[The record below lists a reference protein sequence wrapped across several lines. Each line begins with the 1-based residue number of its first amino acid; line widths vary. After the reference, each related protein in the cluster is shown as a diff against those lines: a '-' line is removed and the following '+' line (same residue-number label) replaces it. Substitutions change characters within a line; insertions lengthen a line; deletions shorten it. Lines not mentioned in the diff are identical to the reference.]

1 MGVVL
6 VKNNKGG
13 VGKSWIA
20 LQLAAYKAFQNEK
33 VLLLTS
39 DSQNNVLNY
48 SGIKI
53 EDTNKKGLEDM
64 LEGKN
69 YELTKLRPN
78 LFFLHL
84 QDYKVKG
91 NLDEK
96 FKKQINN
103 LKKEFDHIIIDGS
116 PVMNLDNVF
125 VDVAEHIIVPTFLDS
140 VTTNSIL
147 NLLKKTDI
155 SKIRAVIPNRVGRT
169 KIEKDFYTFLKNKLT
184 RSGVFLS
191 IPINQSSIILKLIE
205 NGTLLWERRSQKLD
219 DIKNVFIKVWGEIED
234 EYR

>member
-53 EDTNKKGLEDM
+53 KDTNKKGLEDM

-84 QDYKVKG
+84 QNYKVKG

-103 LKKEFDHIIIDGS
+103 LKKEFKHIIIDGS

-169 KIEKDFYTFLKNKLT
+169 AIEKNFYTFLKDKLT

-234 EYR
+234 E

>member
-33 VLLLTS
+33 VLILTS
-39 DSQNNVLNY
+39 DSQNNILNY

-53 EDTNKKGLEDM
+53 KDTNKKGLEDL

-103 LKKEFDHIIIDGS
+103 LKKEFKHIIIDGS

-169 KIEKDFYTFLKNKLT
+169 AIEKNFYSFLKEKLN

-191 IPINQSSIILKLIE
+191 IPIKQSSIILNLIE
-205 NGTLLWERRSQKLD
+205 KGTLLWERRAQELEQ
-219 DIKNVFIKVWGEIED
+219 IKNVFIKVWGEIED
-234 EYR
+234 E

>member
-53 EDTNKKGLEDM
+53 EDTNKKGLEDL

-96 FKKQINN
+96 FKKQISI
-103 LKKEFDHIIIDGS
+103 LKKEFKHIIIDGS

-169 KIEKDFYTFLKNKLT
+169 KIEKDFYTFLKEKLN

-191 IPINQSSIILKLIE
+191 IPIKQSSLILNLIE
-205 NGTLLWERRSQKLD
+205 KGTLLWERRAQELEQ
-219 DIKNVFIKVWGEIED
+219 IKNVFIKVWGEIED
-234 EYR
+234 E

>member
-33 VLLLTS
+33 VLILTS
-39 DSQNNVLNY
+39 DSQNNISNY

-53 EDTNKKGLEDM
+53 EDTKKKGLEDM

-116 PVMNLDNVF
+116 PVMDLDRIF
-125 VDVAEHIIVPTFLDS
+125 VDIAEHIIVPTFLDS

-169 KIEKDFYTFLKNKLT
+169 AIEKNFYTFLKEKLN

-191 IPINQSSIILKLIE
+191 IPIKQSSIILNLIE
-205 NGTLLWERRSQKLD
+205 KGTLLWERRAQELD
-219 DIKNVFIKVWGEIED
+219 QIKNVFIKVWGEIED
-234 EYR
+234 E

>member
-33 VLLLTS
+33 VLILTS
-39 DSQNNVLNY
+39 DSQNNILNY

-53 EDTNKKGLEDM
+53 KDTNKKGLEDL

-103 LKKEFDHIIIDGS
+103 LKKEFKHIIIDGS

-169 KIEKDFYTFLKNKLT
+169 KIEKDFYTFLKEKLN

-191 IPINQSSIILKLIE
+191 IPIKQSSIILNLIE
-205 NGTLLWERRSQKLD
+205 KGTLLWERRAQELEQ
-219 DIKNVFIKVWGEIED
+219 IKNVFIKVWGEI
-234 EYR
+234 

>member
-53 EDTNKKGLEDM
+53 EDTNKKGLEDL

-96 FKKQINN
+96 FKKQISI
-103 LKKEFDHIIIDGS
+103 LKKEFKHIIIDGS

-125 VDVAEHIIVPTFLDS
+125 VDVAEHIIIPTFLDS

-219 DIKNVFIKVWGEIED
+219 EIKNVFVKVWREIED
-234 EYR
+234 E

>member
-33 VLLLTS
+33 VLILTS
-39 DSQNNVLNY
+39 DSQNNILNY

-53 EDTNKKGLEDM
+53 KDTNKKGLEDL

-103 LKKEFDHIIIDGS
+103 LKKEFKHIIIDGS

-169 KIEKDFYTFLKNKLT
+169 AIEKNFYSFLKEKLN

-191 IPINQSSIILKLIE
+191 IPIKQSSIILNLIE
-205 NGTLLWERRSQKLD
+205 KGTLLWERKAQELEQ
-219 DIKNVFIKVWGEIED
+219 IKNVFIKVWGEIED
-234 EYR
+234 E

>member
-234 EYR
+234 E

>member
-53 EDTNKKGLEDM
+53 EDTNKKGLEDL

-96 FKKQINN
+96 FKKQISI
-103 LKKEFDHIIIDGS
+103 LKKEFKHIIIDGS

-125 VDVAEHIIVPTFLDS
+125 VDVVEHIIVPTFLDS

-169 KIEKDFYTFLKNKLT
+169 KIEKDFYTFLKEKLN

-191 IPINQSSIILKLIE
+191 IPIKQSSLILNLIE
-205 NGTLLWERRSQKLD
+205 KGTLLWERRAQELEQ
-219 DIKNVFIKVWGEIED
+219 IKNVFIKVWGEIED
-234 EYR
+234 E

>member
-33 VLLLTS
+33 VLILTS
-39 DSQNNVLNY
+39 DSQNNILNY
-48 SGIKI
+48 SGKKIK
-53 EDTNKKGLEDM
+53 DTNKKGLEDL

-96 FKKQINN
+96 FKKQINI
-103 LKKEFDHIIIDGS
+103 LKKEFKHIIIDGS

-219 DIKNVFIKVWGEIED
+219 EIKNVFVKVWREIED
-234 EYR
+234 E

>member
-1 MGVVL
+1 MGVIL

-20 LQLAAYKAFQNEK
+20 LQLAAYKAFNNEK
-33 VLLLTS
+33 VLILTS
-39 DSQNNVLNY
+39 DSQNNILNY

-53 EDTNKKGLEDM
+53 EDTSKKGLEDM
-64 LEGKN
+64 LEGKPHN
-69 YELTKLRPN
+69 LTTLRPN

-84 QDYKVKG
+84 QGYKVKG

-96 FKKQINN
+96 FKKRINS
-103 LKKEFDHIIIDGS
+103 LKDEFKHIIIDGS
-116 PVMNLDNVF
+116 PVMDLDSIF

-140 VTTNSIL
+140 VTTSSIL

-169 KIEKDFYTFLKNKLT
+169 RIEKNFYTFLKDTLT

-191 IPINQSSIILKLIE
+191 IPINHSAVILKLLE
-205 NGTLLWERRSQKLD
+205 KGTLLWESRAKKLD
-219 DIKNVFIKVWGEIED
+219 DIKEVFVKVWGEIDD
-234 EYR
+234 E

>member
-33 VLLLTS
+33 VLILTS
-39 DSQNNVLNY
+39 DSQNNILNY

-53 EDTNKKGLEDM
+53 KDTNKKGLEDL

-96 FKKQINN
+96 FKKQINI
-103 LKKEFDHIIIDGS
+103 LKKEFKHIIIDGS

-169 KIEKDFYTFLKNKLT
+169 KIEKDFYTFLKEKLN

-191 IPINQSSIILKLIE
+191 IPIKQSSLILNLIE
-205 NGTLLWERRSQKLD
+205 KGTLLWERRAQELEQ
-219 DIKNVFIKVWGEIED
+219 IKNVFIKVWGEIED
-234 EYR
+234 E

>member
-64 LEGKN
+64 LEGKK

-169 KIEKDFYTFLKNKLT
+169 AIEKNFYTFLKDKLT

-234 EYR
+234 E

>member
-53 EDTNKKGLEDM
+53 KDTNKKGLEDL

-96 FKKQINN
+96 FKKQINI
-103 LKKEFDHIIIDGS
+103 LKKEFKHIIIDGS

-169 KIEKDFYTFLKNKLT
+169 AIEKNFYSFLKEKLN

-191 IPINQSSIILKLIE
+191 IPIKQSSIILNLIE
-205 NGTLLWERRSQKLD
+205 KGTLLWERRAQELEQ
-219 DIKNVFIKVWGEIED
+219 IKNVFIKVWGEIED
-234 EYR
+234 E

>member
-53 EDTNKKGLEDM
+53 KDTNKKGLEDM

-125 VDVAEHIIVPTFLDS
+125 VDVAQHIIVPTFLDS

-169 KIEKDFYTFLKNKLT
+169 AIEKNFYTFLKDKLT

-191 IPINQSSIILKLIE
+191 IPINQSAIILKLIE

-234 EYR
+234 E

>member
-53 EDTNKKGLEDM
+53 KDTNKKGLEDL

-96 FKKQINN
+96 FKKQISI
-103 LKKEFDHIIIDGS
+103 LKKEFKHIIIDGS

-191 IPINQSSIILKLIE
+191 IPIKQTSIILNLIE
-205 NGTLLWERRSQKLD
+205 KGTLLWERRAQELEQ
-219 DIKNVFIKVWGEIED
+219 IKNVFIKVWGEIED
-234 EYR
+234 E

>member
-33 VLLLTS
+33 VLILTS
-39 DSQNNVLNY
+39 DSQNNILNY
-48 SGIKI
+48 SGMKIK
-53 EDTNKKGLEDM
+53 DTNKKGLEDL

-96 FKKQINN
+96 FKKQINI
-103 LKKEFDHIIIDGS
+103 LKKEFKHIIIDGS

-169 KIEKDFYTFLKNKLT
+169 KIEKDFYTFLKEKLN

-191 IPINQSSIILKLIE
+191 IPIKQSSLILNLIE
-205 NGTLLWERRSQKLD
+205 KGTLLWERRAQELEQ
-219 DIKNVFIKVWGEIED
+219 IKNVFIKVWGEIED
-234 EYR
+234 E

>member
-53 EDTNKKGLEDM
+53 EDTNKKGLEDL

-96 FKKQINN
+96 FKKQISI
-103 LKKEFDHIIIDGS
+103 LKKEFKHIIIDGY

-234 EYR
+234 E

>member
-53 EDTNKKGLEDM
+53 EDTNKKGLEDL

-96 FKKQINN
+96 FKKQISI
-103 LKKEFDHIIIDGS
+103 LKKEFKHIIIDGS

-169 KIEKDFYTFLKNKLT
+169 AIEKNFYTFLKDKLT

-219 DIKNVFIKVWGEIED
+219 EIKNVFVKVWREIED
-234 EYR
+234 E

>member
-96 FKKQINN
+96 FKKQISI
-103 LKKEFDHIIIDGS
+103 LKKEFKHIIIDGS

-169 KIEKDFYTFLKNKLT
+169 AIEKNFYTFLKDKLT

-234 EYR
+234 E

>member
-53 EDTNKKGLEDM
+53 EDTNKKGLEDL

-96 FKKQINN
+96 FKKQISI
-103 LKKEFDHIIIDGS
+103 LKKEFKHIIIDGS

-219 DIKNVFIKVWGEIED
+219 EIKNVFIKVWREIED
-234 EYR
+234 E

>member
-20 LQLAAYKAFQNEK
+20 LQLAAYKALRKNEK
-33 VLLLTS
+33 VLILTS
-39 DSQNNVLNY
+39 DSQNNILNY
-48 SGIKI
+48 SGMNIQ
-53 EDTNKKGLEDM
+53 DTTKKGLEDM

-69 YELTKLRPN
+69 YNLTKLRPN

-84 QDYKVKG
+84 QGYKVKG

-96 FKKQINN
+96 FKKQISN

-116 PVMNLDNVF
+116 PVMDLDTIF
-125 VDVAEHIIVPTFLDS
+125 VDAAEHIIVPTFLDS
-140 VTTNSIL
+140 VTTSSIL

-155 SKIRAVIPNRVGRT
+155 SKIRAVVPNRVGRT
-169 KIEKDFYTFLKNKLT
+169 KIEKDFYTFLKEKLN

-205 NGTLLWERRSQKLD
+205 KGTLLWESRSQKLD
-219 DIKNVFIKVWGEIED
+219 EIKNVFIKVWGEIED
-234 EYR
+234 E

>member
-33 VLLLTS
+33 VLILTS
-39 DSQNNVLNY
+39 DSQNNILNY

-53 EDTNKKGLEDM
+53 KDTNKKGLEDL

-96 FKKQINN
+96 FKKQINI
-103 LKKEFDHIIIDGS
+103 LKKEFKHIIIDGS

-169 KIEKDFYTFLKNKLT
+169 KIEKDFYTFLKEKLN

-191 IPINQSSIILKLIE
+191 IPIKQSSLLLNLIE
-205 NGTLLWERRSQKLD
+205 KGTLLWERRAQELEQ
-219 DIKNVFIKVWGEIED
+219 IKNVFIKVWGEIED
-234 EYR
+234 E

>member
-64 LEGKN
+64 LEGKK
-69 YELTKLRPN
+69 YEFTKLRPN

-169 KIEKDFYTFLKNKLT
+169 AIEKNFYTFLKDKLT

-219 DIKNVFIKVWGEIED
+219 EIKNVFIKVWGEIED
-234 EYR
+234 E

>member
-53 EDTNKKGLEDM
+53 EDTNKKGLEDL

-96 FKKQINN
+96 FKKQISI
-103 LKKEFDHIIIDGS
+103 LKKEFKHIIIDGS

-205 NGTLLWERRSQKLD
+205 NGTLLWERRSQKLNE
-219 DIKNVFIKVWGEIED
+219 IKNVFVKVWREIED
-234 EYR
+234 E

>member
-33 VLLLTS
+33 VLILTS
-39 DSQNNVLNY
+39 DSQNNILNY

-53 EDTNKKGLEDM
+53 KDTNKKGLEDM

-96 FKKQINN
+96 FKKQINI
-103 LKKEFDHIIIDGS
+103 LKKEFKHIIIDGS

-219 DIKNVFIKVWGEIED
+219 EIKNVFVKVWREIED
-234 EYR
+234 E

>member
-53 EDTNKKGLEDM
+53 EGTNKKGLEDL

-96 FKKQINN
+96 FKKQISI
-103 LKKEFDHIIIDGS
+103 LKKEFKHIIIDGS

-205 NGTLLWERRSQKLD
+205 NGTLLWERRSQKLNE
-219 DIKNVFIKVWGEIED
+219 IKNVFVKVWREIED
-234 EYR
+234 E

>member
-33 VLLLTS
+33 VLILTS
-39 DSQNNVLNY
+39 DSQNNILNY

-53 EDTNKKGLEDM
+53 KDTNKKGLEDL

-103 LKKEFDHIIIDGS
+103 LKKEFKHIIIDGS

-169 KIEKDFYTFLKNKLT
+169 AIEKNFYSFLKEKLN

-191 IPINQSSIILKLIE
+191 IPIKQSSIILNLIE
-205 NGTLLWERRSQKLD
+205 KGTLLWERRAQELEQ
-219 DIKNVFIKVWGEIED
+219 IKNVFVKVWREIED
-234 EYR
+234 E

>member
-33 VLLLTS
+33 VLILTS
-39 DSQNNVLNY
+39 DSQNNILNY

-53 EDTNKKGLEDM
+53 KDTNKKGLEDL

-96 FKKQINN
+96 FKKQISI
-103 LKKEFDHIIIDGS
+103 LKKEFKHIIIDGS

-169 KIEKDFYTFLKNKLT
+169 AIEKNFYTFLKDKLT

-191 IPINQSSIILKLIE
+191 IPIKQSSLILNLIE
-205 NGTLLWERRSQKLD
+205 KGTLLWERRAQELEQ
-219 DIKNVFIKVWGEIED
+219 IKNVFIKVWGEIED
-234 EYR
+234 E

>member
-53 EDTNKKGLEDM
+53 KDTNKKGLEDM

-169 KIEKDFYTFLKNKLT
+169 AIEKNFYTFLKDKLT

-191 IPINQSSIILKLIE
+191 IPINQSAIILKLIE

-219 DIKNVFIKVWGEIED
+219 EIKNVFIKVWREIED
-234 EYR
+234 E

>member
-1 MGVVL
+1 MGVIL

-20 LQLAAYKAFQNEK
+20 LQLAAYKAFNNEK
-33 VLLLTS
+33 VLILTS
-39 DSQNNVLNY
+39 DSQNNILNY
-48 SGIKI
+48 SGIKV
-53 EDTNKKGLEDM
+53 EDTSKKGLEDL

-96 FKKQINN
+96 FKKQISI
-103 LKKEFDHIIIDGS
+103 LKKEFKHIIIDGS

-219 DIKNVFIKVWGEIED
+219 EIKNVFVKVWREIED
-234 EYR
+234 E

>member
-103 LKKEFDHIIIDGS
+103 LKKEFKHIIIDGS

-219 DIKNVFIKVWGEIED
+219 EIKNVFVKVWREIED
-234 EYR
+234 E

>member
-33 VLLLTS
+33 VLILTS
-39 DSQNNVLNY
+39 DSQNNILNY

-53 EDTNKKGLEDM
+53 KDTNKKGLEDL

-96 FKKQINN
+96 FKKQINI
-103 LKKEFDHIIIDGS
+103 LKKEFKHIIIDGS

-169 KIEKDFYTFLKNKLT
+169 AIEKNFYSFLKEKLN

-191 IPINQSSIILKLIE
+191 IPIKQSSIILNLIE
-205 NGTLLWERRSQKLD
+205 KGTLLWERRAQELEQ
-219 DIKNVFIKVWGEIED
+219 IKNVFIKVWGEIED
-234 EYR
+234 E

>member
-64 LEGKN
+64 LEGKK

-103 LKKEFDHIIIDGS
+103 LKKEFKHIIIDGS

-169 KIEKDFYTFLKNKLT
+169 AIEKNFYTFLKEKLN

-191 IPINQSSIILKLIE
+191 IPINQSSLILKLIE

-234 EYR
+234 E